1 MYDAFDLLQRI
12 DDNAIPIMAGFGLAM
27 VFQTIWMVDCLR
39 VARVEKRYSMP
50 LFCTFFW
57 LAHDAGCVARFD
69 DWFNGYDH
77 WYLKLYW
84 VGLLTAVVWE
94 LLYLSQVVAYGR
106 EELMPWAS
114 RPAFVAILAAGVV
127 TSVVTWEFL
136 KTGFTDP
143 LYQASPVITQVS
155 YPVFGLM
162 MLVGRRSAIGQT
174 ARMWWGFTGM
184 CVAFVPTSVIFFG
197 PYFQTW
203 QYIASGV
210 VAIVGGIV
218 MALVV
223 QRMRQAEGLDL
234 AAGAVPLAVEP
245 GR

>member
-1 MYDAFDLLQRI
+1 
-12 DDNAIPIMAGFGLAM
+12 
-27 VFQTIWMVDCLR
+27 
-39 VARVEKRYSMP
+39 MP
-50 LFCTFFW
+50 LFCTCFW

-77 WYLKLYW
+77 WYMKLYW

-106 EELMPWAS
+106 EELMPWATK
-114 RPAFVAILAAGVV
+114 PVFVGILAAGVV

-162 MLVGRRSAIGQT
+162 MLVGRRSGIGQT
-174 ARMWWGFTGM
+174 PRLWWSFTGM

-203 QYIASGV
+203 QYIAEGV

-223 QRMRQAEGLDL
+223 QRMRQAEGLGL
-234 AAGAVPLAVEP
+234 AALDESSAQLQV
-245 GR
+245 